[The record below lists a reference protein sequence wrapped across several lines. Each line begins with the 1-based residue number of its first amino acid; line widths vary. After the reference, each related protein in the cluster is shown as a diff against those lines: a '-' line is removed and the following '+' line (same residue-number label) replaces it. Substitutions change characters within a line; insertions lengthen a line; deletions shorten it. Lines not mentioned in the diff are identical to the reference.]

1 MNMLT
6 YFPTPQF
13 IKECREK
20 KIDHHAAQVILYEK
34 YKQLKGNKKMSG
46 YCHWQGFFILCDFLK
61 RNKKN
66 ACVDIIWRP
75 DFYIRFLKNQGFR
88 VLTDSQREYAWI
100 TLG

>member
-20 KIDHHAAQVILYEK
+20 KIDYHAAQVILYEK
-34 YKQLKGNKKMSG
+34 YEQLKGNKKMSG
-46 YCHWQGFFILCDFLK
+46 YCRWQGSSILCDFLK
-61 RNKKN
+61 RNREY
-66 ACVDIIWRP
+66 ACVGIIWRP

>member
-1 MNMLT
+1 MLT

-20 KIDHHAAQVILYEK
+20 KIDYHAAQVILYEK
-34 YKQLKGNKKMSG
+34 YEQLKGNKKMSG
-46 YCHWQGFFILCDFLK
+46 YCRWQGSSILCDFLK
-61 RNKKN
+61 RNREY
-66 ACVDIIWRP
+66 ACVGIIWRP

>member
-1 MNMLT
+1 MLT

-34 YKQLKGNKKMSG
+34 YERLKGNKKMSG
-46 YCHWQGFFILCDFLK
+46 YCRWQGSFILCDFLK
-61 RNKKN
+61 RNREY